1 MSLNWWNC
9 FETLFAHRRSLIFGR
24 VRFVSFSSYKGVLV
38 NIGVSQ
44 AWGVSGNIRSPT
56 SNTIT
61 NMYKV
66 VFNMLIN
73 NLIKYVIQQCER
85 IKWGVQKWKELFFF
99 TSHFFSHIFPGGIC
113 KSPFAVVQI
122 TVLQRGIPL

>member
-1 MSLNWWNC
+1 
-9 FETLFAHRRSLIFGR
+9 
-24 VRFVSFSSYKGVLV
+24 V

-85 IKWGVQKWKELFFF
+85 IK
-99 TSHFFSHIFPGGIC
+99 
-113 KSPFAVVQI
+113 
-122 TVLQRGIPL
+122 